1 MKKKAIAL
9 GVLAVLAGTAAAQ
22 SNLTLYGKID
32 VGYGV
37 SNGGKAEGAPG
48 HEGKFQQWGG
58 ARNTSRWGIKG
69 SEDLGNGLKAYFGL
83 EQGFQPESGKPMRD
97 GFDRGAYV
105 GLSGGF
111 GSIQAGRQNTV
122 MYNVLGQFDVS
133 GTPGLTSAT
142 VNSGLSAITQA
153 LGYGRQVEFDAWGN
167 PHVVDGSG
175 FGNSLTR
182 ADSVLA
188 YISPDFS
195 GFSFQAAVI
204 LKNDNAFAIDN
215 SVAYPDPVWGMT
227 LPRYAQAK
235 NMYSVGAT
243 YTHGGL
249 TVAAAYE
256 SKPFS
261 SPGTSIGASW
271 GLAAKYDFGSFQLA
285 GGYFDNHYESDG
297 KGFYMSVKVPVGAL
311 TLGAQV
317 GYNTDAVAG
326 LESQYTWAPN
336 TGVSGAGLW
345 DINNWS
351 AYQSY
356 TDKEVKPVAWE
367 LFALY
372 NLSKRTQLYVQ
383 YGGINNDAKAYLAA
397 SRKYSFGLGM
407 IHDF

>member
-9 GVLAVLAGTAAAQ
+9 GILAVLAGTAAAQ
-22 SNLTLYGKID
+22 SNLTLMARSMWAWGSNAARRGRSRAMKASF
-32 VGYGV
+32 
-37 SNGGKAEGAPG
+37 SNGGAPD
-48 HEGKFQQWGG
+48 
-58 ARNTSRWGIKG
+58 TSRWGIKG
-69 SEDLGNGLKAYFGL
+69 SEDLGNGLKLFGW

-153 LGYGRQVEFDAWGN
+153 LGYGRQVDFDAWGN

-227 LPRYAQAK
+227 LPLMHRRK
-235 NMYSVGAT
+235 IMYSVGAT

-249 TVAAAYE
+249 
-256 SKPFS
+256 
-261 SPGTSIGASW
+261 
-271 GLAAKYDFGSFQLA
+271 
-285 GGYFDNHYESDG
+285 GGRS
-297 KGFYMSVKVPVGAL
+297 L
-311 TLGAQV
+311 
-317 GYNTDAVAG
+317 
-326 LESQYTWAPN
+326 
-336 TGVSGAGLW
+336 
-345 DINNWS
+345 
-351 AYQSY
+351 
-356 TDKEVKPVAWE
+356 
-367 LFALY
+367 
-372 NLSKRTQLYVQ
+372 
-383 YGGINNDAKAYLAA
+383 
-397 SRKYSFGLGM
+397 
-407 IHDF
+407 